1 MPFQNLHTNWKKLKI
16 FFFFAFFFFFFF
28 FFLIKKCLFW
38 VVFNIFSANE
48 LKKKFKKK
56 KVGYRCDSN
65 QGPSKLASDALPT
78 ELRGLWLQ
86 GNS

>member
-1 MPFQNLHTNWKKLKI
+1 MPFQNLHTNWKKLK
-16 FFFFAFFFFFFF
+16 FFFFAFFFFFF

>member
-1 MPFQNLHTNWKKLKI
+1 MSFLGCIQHI
-16 FFFFAFFFFFFF
+16 FSKRTQKD
-28 FFLIKKCLFW
+28 IKK
-38 VVFNIFSANE
+38 
-48 LKKKFKKK
+48 KKKKKK

-65 QGPSKLASDALPT
+65 QGPFKLASDALPT